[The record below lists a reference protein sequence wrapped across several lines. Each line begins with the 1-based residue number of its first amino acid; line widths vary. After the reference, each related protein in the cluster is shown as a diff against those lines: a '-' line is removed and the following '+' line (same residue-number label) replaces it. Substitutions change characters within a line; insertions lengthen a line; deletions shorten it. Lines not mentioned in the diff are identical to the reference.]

1 MKRTLQE
8 VSLVE
13 NKFLSCRL
21 IIALLFYCASFGLY
35 IGVFWAK
42 EPEETIQGLAILN
55 PVFILASDIVILS
68 LREQTVRIRIKE

>member
-1 MKRTLQE
+1 MT
-8 VSLVE
+8 
-13 NKFLSCRL
+13 CRL
-21 IIALLFYCASFGLY
+21 IIALILYCASFGVY

-68 LREQTVRIRIKE
+68 LREQTVKIRVKEQSQPFVYNPAF